1 MNAARPPRLVKA
13 MANTIDETQGLPI
26 DAAQLGIDGT
36 MAVLRRLLA
45 ERFGVAPGGEELTA
59 DDPLF
64 AVGVGLSS
72 LDGIEFLCEVE
83 KRFGLHIKD
92 LDWWVYE
99 TPTLTAVAVYLIEL
113 SKQQRP
119 AA

>member
-1 MNAARPPRLVKA
+1 MQYRPQGEA
-13 MANTIDETQGLPI
+13 MANTIDETQGLPM
-26 DAAQLGIDGT
+26 DAAQLGVDGT
-36 MAVLRRLLA
+36 MAALRKLLA
-45 ERFGVAPGGEELTA
+45 ERFGVTPPDEELPA
-59 DDPLF
+59 NDPLF
-64 AVGVGLSS
+64 AIGIGLSS

-83 KRFGLHIKD
+83 KQFGLRIKD

-99 TPTLTAVAVYLIEL
+99 TPTLSAVAVYLIEL

>member
-1 MNAARPPRLVKA
+1 M
-13 MANTIDETQGLPI
+13 
-26 DAAQLGIDGT
+26 DAAQLGLDGT

-45 ERFGVAPGGEELTA
+45 ERFGIVGVGEQLMA

-64 AVGVGLSS
+64 AVGIGLSS

-83 KRFGLHIKD
+83 KQFGLHIKD

-99 TPTLTAVAVYLIEL
+99 TPTLSAVAGYLIEL

-119 AA
+119 AE